1 MAATQEDVDRVIANM
16 DQMAKKMQSMS
27 MENKVM
33 KEKLNMVSSDVKF
46 YDTATG
52 GVQINSELLPE
63 KFSTSDIPKF
73 HATDDPFLH
82 LKAFD
87 TIMSLKKIDRKVYP
101 SMFAL
106 SLDHIP
112 QK

>member
-16 DQMAKKMQSMS
+16 DQMAKKMQSLS

-33 KEKLNMVSSDVKF
+33 KAKLNMVSSDVKF

-73 HATDDPFLH
+73 QAANDPFLH
-82 LKAFD
+82 LKAFE
-87 TIMSLKKIDRKVYP
+87 TIMALKKINRKL
-101 SMFAL
+101 FFL
-106 SLDHIP
+106 SH
-112 QK
+112 